1 MNRLIFAIL
10 LLGSFVL
17 IGCGSSSPSTEKA
30 GGQSTTPSAETDASN
45 SGQDES
51 RPEGTTGSSESDPD
65 SRPSREAYIRGK
77 VITPAG
83 STGVASAVIEVRE
96 GGENGQILA
105 STVADSAGSFRIQD
119 SPGCMQCW
127 FTARDDKRGM
137 EGSTE
142 INVPDEATFVPEDI
156 YIKLGREGLEMTPF
170 DSTEVDPG
178 RAGGENRTGGR

>member
-1 MNRLIFAIL
+1 MNKLALIIL
-10 LLGSFVL
+10 FVASFSL
-17 IGCGSSSPSTEKA
+17 IGCGSSSPSTEGT
-30 GGQSTTPSAETDASN
+30 GGKPSAAS
-45 SGQDES
+45 SD
-51 RPEGTTGSSESDPD
+51 TTSSSEPD
-65 SRPSREAYIRGK
+65 SDSRSSREAYILGK

-83 STGVASAVIEVRE
+83 STGVAGALIQVRE
-96 GGENGQILA
+96 GGENGQTLA

-119 SPGCMQCW
+119 SPGCLQCW
-127 FTARDDKRGM
+127 FAARDDESGM

-142 INVPDEATFVPEDI
+142 VNVPDDAATVPEVI